1 MSEDVLLTWVKT
13 WLGLHPQAID
23 YFLESGSGIMGNHST
38 GRNKITLKG
47 EYVIDRA
54 RTMFLSLVLASEVFG
69 IHVAPSEGGL
79 FTPLKVVHKH
89 S

>member
-1 MSEDVLLTWVKT
+1 MSEAVPLTWVKT
-13 WLGLHPQAID
+13 WLGLRTQAID

-38 GRNKITLKG
+38 GRNKITFKG
-47 EYVIDRA
+47 EYAIDRA
-54 RTMFLSLVLASEVFG
+54 RTMLQSLVLVSEVFG
-69 IHVAPSEGGL
+69 INVASSEGGL